1 MWRIPLKFQ
10 GYQRV
15 RFFIW
20 LALNQRLLAK
30 VKLVRQGLDHGSACG
45 VYGHGF
51 EDVLYATRD
60 CPTVNGSVQKE
71 VGFTVVGGIVH
82 DQDCLEVITIIQ
94 ERSSEGFN
102 FALVKRIHQM
112 LLRFRQRSIRHISR
126 EENQGVDHLVI
137 LVLHKTKDLCLFEVS
152 SLKGLD

>member
-20 LALNQRLLAK
+20 LALNQCLLTK
-30 VKLVRQGLDHGSACG
+30 VKLVRRGLDHDSACG
-45 VYGHGF
+45 VYGHGS
-51 EDVLYATRD
+51 EDVLYATKD
-60 CPTVNGSVQKE
+60 CPTARNIWNHLIPSKWHTR
-71 VGFTVVGGIVH
+71 FYAGIY
-82 DQDCLEVITIIQ
+82 CLEVIMIIQ

-102 FALVKRIHQM
+102 SALVRRIHQM
-112 LLRFRQRSIRHISR
+112 LLRFSQWSIRHISR

-137 LVLHKTKDLCLFEVS
+137 LVQHRTKDLCLFEIS